1 MFNPIQFYEAGKA
14 RSGTALI
21 PFFDSTSV
29 AFGISTR
36 NGDTVVDWGDGSSS
50 NIAPVKMR
58 DYADGSGVSP
68 NFGKSYSSAFNG

>member
-1 MFNPIQFYEAGKA
+1 MFNPIHFFEAGKA

-29 AFGISTR
+29 AFAISTR
-36 NGDTVVDWGDGSSS
+36 NGNTVVDWGDGSSS

-58 DYADGSGVSP
+58 DYADGSVLSS
-68 NFGKSYSSAFNG
+68 NFNKS